1 MWAVCSRLPL
11 TVVLAVVLPTAA
23 GPGPFVAQT
32 ARASEGMWLLHAL
45 DTAPYNE
52 WRSRGLE
59 LDRYQLYDPKRTDVS
74 DAVIK
79 LGGGTASF
87 VSPEGLIVTNHH
99 VAAGAL
105 QRASSVEHN
114 YLEDG
119 FYAST
124 RSEEIPAQGY
134 DAYILQSVENVTK
147 DVMRKVKKDMSNLE
161 RHKAIE
167 NAEKRII
174 ARAEKGKDVEVD
186 VRSIYGGSEYY
197 LYTYFKIKDVRVVY
211 APPKSIGVYGGDIDN
226 WMWPRH
232 TGDFAFLRAYV
243 GPDGKSADHSEDNV
257 PYRPRNHLAFST
269 SPLKA
274 GDFTMVIGYPGR
286 TSRHRSSYSI
296 DYVVNRYYPS
306 AIQRY
311 ENLLAILEDESAK
324 DPQAK
329 IKLASSVSGL
339 NNGYKNNQGMLE
351 GLEKYNLLEM
361 KREEEKT
368 LRAFLESHPDAA
380 ARYGGVL
387 DGLRE
392 QYDEYIKISQQNSTL
407 RWMLYM
413 NNAMRSAYRVYKW
426 NIEQEKSDTERD
438 PDYMPRDEPRLRRG
452 LKLADKR
459 YHEGADKRILKYFL
473 TRAATFEA
481 GERFAI
487 VDKIVGAKE
496 GEAMERAIDEYV
508 EKLYAGTRVTDQ
520 KTRLEMFDAG
530 SKKLR
535 ARNDPF
541 IELAAA
547 LEVEKV
553 KFEEMTDSFDGAVQ
567 RLRPKLIALRQEHRG
582 GTLYPDANRT
592 MRLSTGEVKGYSPA
606 DAVTYDFLTSLGG
619 IIAKHTG
626 EEPFDAPDRLLE
638 LYRNKDFGVYADPTT
653 GDVPVC
659 FLTTDDITGGNSGSA
674 VLNGKGEIIG
684 LAFDGNY
691 ESISSDY
698 LFLPGL
704 TRCISVDS
712 RYILFILEKFSG
724 THGLLEELTVEQ
736 HARM

>member
-1 MWAVCSRLPL
+1 L

-23 GPGPFVAQT
+23 GPFVAQT
-32 ARASEGMWLLHAL
+32 ARASEGMWLLHPL
-45 DTAPYNE
+45 DNAPYNE
-52 WRSRGLE
+52 WRARGLE
-59 LDRYQLYDPKRTDVS
+59 LDRDKLYDPKGIDVS
-74 DAVIK
+74 DAIIK

-119 FYAST
+119 FYASA
-124 RSEEIPAQGY
+124 RSDEIPAMGY
-134 DAYILQSVENVTK
+134 DAYVLQGVENVTK
-147 DVMRKVKKDMSNLE
+147 DVMRNVKKDMSNLE

-167 NAEKRII
+167 NAEKKII
-174 ARAEKGKDVEVD
+174 AKAEKGKDVEVE
-186 VRSIYGGSEYY
+186 VKSVYGGSEYY
-197 LYTYFKIKDVRVVY
+197 LYTYFKIKDIRVVY
-211 APPKSIGVYGGDIDN
+211 APPNSIGVYGGDIDN

-243 GPDGKSADHSEDNV
+243 GPDGKSADHSENNV
-257 PYRPRNHLAFST
+257 PYRPKNHLAFST
-269 SPLKA
+269 RPLKE
-274 GDFTMVIGYPGR
+274 GDFTMIMGYPGR

-296 DYVVNRYYPS
+296 DHVVNRYYPS

-311 ENLLAILEDESAK
+311 GDLLAILEDESEK
-324 DPQAK
+324 DPKAK

-351 GLEKYNLLEM
+351 GLKKYNLLEM
-361 KREEEKT
+361 KREEEKA
-368 LRAFLESHPDAA
+368 LRAFLDAHPDAA
-380 ARYGGVL
+380 ARYGDVL

-392 QYDEYIKISQQNSTL
+392 QYDEYTKIWQQNGTL
-407 RWMLYM
+407 RWMLYI

-426 NIEQEKSDTERD
+426 NIEQDKKDSERD
-438 PDYMPRDEPRLRRG
+438 H
-452 LKLADKR
+452 
-459 YHEGADKRILKYFL
+459 HEAADKRILRYFL
-473 TRAATFEA
+473 TEAATFEA
-481 GERFAI
+481 GERFAV
-487 VDKIVGAKE
+487 VDKIVGSKK
-496 GEAMERAIDEYV
+496 GEAMEQAIDEYV
-508 EKLYAGTRVTDQ
+508 EGLYAGTRITDQ
-520 KTRLEMFDAG
+520 NARLEMFDAG
-530 SKKLR
+530 SKKLM

-541 IELAAA
+541 IELAAS
-547 LEVEKV
+547 LEVDKV
-553 KFEEMTDSFDGAVQ
+553 KFEEMTDGFEGAVQ
-567 RLRPKLIALRQEHRG
+567 KLRPKLIAWRQEQRG

-592 MRLSTGEVKGYSPA
+592 MRLSTGEIRGYSPA
-606 DAVTYDFLTSLGG
+606 DAVTYDFLTRLGG
-619 IIAKHTG
+619 VIDKHTG
-626 EEPFDAPDRLLE
+626 EKPFDAPDRLFE
-638 LYRNKDFGVYADPTT
+638 LHRAKDFGVYADPAT

-659 FLTTDDITGGNSGSA
+659 FLSTDDITGGNSGSS

-698 LFLPGL
+698 LFMPDL